1 MERQTT
7 LIIACKLKRN
17 IMQKVLSRSL
27 APSNRAS
34 RKILA
39 KIADVREIDNAMV
52 MNNGIE
58 VGVGKF

>member
-1 MERQTT
+1 
-7 LIIACKLKRN
+7 
-17 IMQKVLSRSL
+17 MQKVLSRSL

-39 KIADVREIDNAMV
+39 KTADVREIDNAMV

-58 VGVGKF
+58 VGVEKF